1 MNLLLNGNKLTQEH
15 GRLAFFMLC
24 SMLPNT
30 DLLKLLV
37 ISERIHCKW
46 ARSKISLEHF
56 QTLLST
62 LDAEL
67 VRTRHDSDKLPIHI
81 TCRNKTPMEVLALIL
96 EHLPAT
102 LHMVDYALASSNR
115 EGALPLHA
123 FCGSRYPS
131 LRTVLYLIQ
140 SFHGAVAAQTNACQ
154 YPFMI
159 AACETK
165 WSERILIW

>member
-1 MNLLLNGNKLTQEH
+1 
-15 GRLAFFMLC
+15 MLF
-24 SMLPNT
+24 SMLPYT